1 MNQRVLVISLSV
13 CCVALIT
20 ACTDNWPPL
29 NSSNESDQNPPAN
42 NLPVRTTPVKDT
54 SQIQVVTENE
64 LFGIVYV
71 NGKYIATGETETI
84 RGNGRGGSISGII
97 LLSPDSLSWARKDS
111 STTGVFSCAAY
122 GDSLFVAVGSNR
134 ADCYLAG
141 RQHLDNSD
149 FRGHAEP

>member
-71 NGKYIATGETETI
+71 NGKYIATGEN
-84 RGNGRGGSISGII
+84 GNY
-97 LLSPDSLSWARKDS
+97 PW
-111 STTGVFSCAAY
+111 
-122 GDSLFVAVGSNR
+122 
-134 ADCYLAG
+134 
-141 RQHLDNSD
+141 
-149 FRGHAEP
+149 